1 MRKTLVKL
9 FTVFVITALGAFGA
23 DESLGTWEL
32 NVGKSKFNPTAPVR
46 SLTMTRG
53 AAEGGVNLTT
63 TGEQADGTKINSSY
77 SAKYDGKDY
86 PVTGASWDTISIK
99 QVDSNTFTTVTKKTG
114 GKYKSTGR
122 TVISKDGMT
131 MTTTSKGINAEGKP
145 FNYTMV
151 WEKQSGDQSGIDAT
165 TSTHSSPITPTTPT
179 KPKPGKQ

>member
-1 MRKTLVKL
+1 MRNILVKL
-9 FTVFVITALGAFGA
+9 FTVLVLVITAIGAFGA
-23 DESLGTWEL
+23 DESLGTWKL
-32 NVGKSKFNPTAPVR
+32 NIGKSKFNPTAPVK
-46 SLTMTRG
+46 SLTTTRE
-53 AAEGGVNLTT
+53 AAEGGVKLTT

-77 SAKYDGKDY
+77 TVKYDGNDY
-86 PVTGASWDTISIK
+86 PVTGAPWDTISIT

-122 TVISKDGMT
+122 TVISKDGKT

-165 TSTHSSPITPTTPT
+165 IGTHSSPITPA